1 MEFYD
6 IQEAVY
12 EEYKKNG
19 YLEMW
24 DKVEPKIMGSL
35 GEMGLVTTEVA
46 EGLEA
51 IRDEDY
57 LELADECAD
66 IIIRVLNFGSRHGFD
81 LETIIL
87 AKHEKNMHR
96 GKNHGRKI

>member
-1 MEFYD
+1 MEFRD
-6 IQEAVY
+6 LQKTVY

-19 YLEMW
+19 YLVMW
-24 DKVEPKIMGSL
+24 EKVDPEDIGDL
-35 GEMGLVTTEVA
+35 AEMGLVTTEVA
-46 EGLEA
+46 EALEA
-51 IRDEDY
+51 IRDGDW

-87 AKHEKNMHR
+87 AKHEKNLLR
-96 GKNHGRKI
+96 GKNHGRNI